1 MLRRLAAHCS
11 LNLFDISSTFVRVQV
26 DAIFCVHYVSYSS
39 LSVSWYMCNHHH
51 QMIWRLVLFTELIT
65 RYFFHSYGYACTG
78 VRLRKASLVRNHHTP
93 LDFVTDRWR
102 SQILRY
108 SIFTIQV
115 LASFVYLAAQVNSL
129 QSTFNAMFGFDPS
142 DVWPVIVIMIIIL
155 GEHTFI
161 HI

>member
-26 DAIFCVHYVSYSS
+26 DAVLCLRNVSSGILLNQYHD
-39 LSVSWYMCNHHH
+39 MCNH
-51 QMIWRLVLFTELIT
+51 QLIWSIVLFTQLIT

-155 GEHTFI
+155 GEDTFI
-161 HI
+161 RI